1 MKKNFPGQTVGKSDF
16 DDEIDVKYQKS
27 YEREKGLEKI
37 DVLKK
42 VDAAGPNVRREPKKK
57 KNEKA
62 RKKWNLLKN
71 MLLAFRLKRS
81 ESLHVSFI
89 FELQWEVFENQ

>member
-1 MKKNFPGQTVGKSDF
+1 MKKNFPRQTVGKSDF
-16 DDEIDVKYQKS
+16 DDEIDVKYPKS
-27 YEREKGLEKI
+27 YEREKGLERI

-42 VDAAGPNVRREPKKK
+42 EDAAGPNVIREPKKK

-71 MLLAFRLKRS
+71 TMLAFRLKRG
-81 ESLHVSFI
+81 ESLHVS
-89 FELQWEVFENQ
+89 

>member
-1 MKKNFPGQTVGKSDF
+1 MDKNFPKQTVGKSDF
-16 DDEIDVKYQKS
+16 DDEIDVKYPKS
-27 YEREKGLEKI
+27 YEREKGLERI
-37 DVLKK
+37 DVLKN

-71 MLLAFRLKRS
+71 MLLAFRLKQG
-81 ESLHVSFI
+81 ESSHVSYI
-89 FELQWEVFENQ
+89 FELK